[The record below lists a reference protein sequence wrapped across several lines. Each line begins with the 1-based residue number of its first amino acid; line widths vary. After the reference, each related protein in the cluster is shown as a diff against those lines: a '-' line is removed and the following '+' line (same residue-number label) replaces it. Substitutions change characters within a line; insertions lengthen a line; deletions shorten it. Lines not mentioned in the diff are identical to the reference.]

1 MLKDISP
8 LSDSFLYR
16 PQHPNFDRQ
25 FESGE
30 WSEAIDHL
38 MAAGYDF
45 KAEQFSNDSYLFRGM
60 SSGLFEAIKKQSFEH
75 FLNVSETN
83 TAEQIMQIYFV
94 THDLSDAITA
104 ACLYELQQEN
114 AVLVFKSSLFNQQ
127 LSDGNAAVL
136 NVGDMGII
144 FRYPFLTQSIKL
156 SDVAYIIVN
165 EVVEK
170 QMTEFFP
177 AIAPQ
182 ILSIPMGQHNEMLIE
197 AKNKLE
203 SHGLLAASP
212 QKSSKYPLVQ
222 KFR

>member
-1 MLKDISP
+1 VLKDISP
-8 LSDSFLYR
+8 LLDSFLYR
-16 PQHPNFDRQ
+16 PQRPNFDRQ
-25 FESGE
+25 FKSDD
-30 WSEAIDHL
+30 WNEAIDHL
-38 MAAGYDF
+38 MVAGYDF
-45 KAEQFSNDSYLFRGM
+45 KPEKFSEEGYLFRGM
-60 SSGLFEAIKKQSFEH
+60 SNGLFEAIKKQTFEH
-75 FLNVSETN
+75 FLNASETN

-104 ACLYELQQEN
+104 ACLYELQQDN

-165 EVVEK
+165 EAVEK
-170 QMTEFFP
+170 QMLELFP
-177 AIAPQ
+177 AIAHQ
-182 ILSIPMGQHNEMLIE
+182 ILSIPLGQHNEMLIK

-212 QKSSKYPLVQ
+212 QKSSKYPRVQ